1 MIFRNY
7 CTLAQKT
14 ARVFVSHKHQLPIQI
29 WRSLRRP
36 SSSMAVCPVLS
47 VRPTRALVDEKF
59 QIVVRNLHP
68 KQEVT
73 LHSLH
78 QSEDKDYWEAFG
90 HYTSNENGTVTVM
103 EDASRGGTY
112 VGIEPMGLLWSLRPV
127 PGSRDGLRL
136 RKRDVLSPMVVNISV
151 HKGHMTQGFSE
162 KDALATVVTERWYLA
177 PGVQRVDIREQG
189 VTGTLF
195 IPPGPGPFP
204 AVLDMWGG
212 GGGLVEYRAAL
223 LASNGFVSMA
233 LEFLPAFE
241 QREVDVDTAYFET
254 AYKVLQ
260 THPQVCPDRVAVL
273 GLSFGTSV
281 TLTMAAYSKVAQ
293 PRCCVCISGSH
304 VHPVNKSLFEAF
316 QYIMKKMAKA
326 RIDEN
331 NHVIW
336 RDVILPIPTEPD
348 LKVDVGRINCPLL
361 IVIGQDDQNWATVES
376 TEDIEQMM
384 ERAGNR
390 HLLTVLSYPGA
401 GHLIE
406 PPYTPHIRYSNF
418 VTQFKRM
425 KMLMLW
431 GGQTKPHAHAQ
442 EDSWEKILL
451 FLQKHLY
458 QDSPP
463 AAKL

>member
-1 MIFRNY
+1 MN
-7 CTLAQKT
+7 
-14 ARVFVSHKHQLPIQI
+14 VFADV
-29 WRSLRRP
+29 SLRV
-36 SSSMAVCPVLS
+36 SANSMAVCPVLS
-47 VRPTRALVDEKF
+47 VQPTRAMVDEKF
-59 QIVVRNLHP
+59 QIVVRNLPP

-78 QSEDKDYWEAFG
+78 RSEDKDYWEAFG
-90 HYTSNENGTVTVM
+90 YYISDENGTVTVV

-112 VGIEPMGLLWSLRPV
+112 VGVEPMGLLWSLRPV
-127 PGSRDGLRL
+127 PGSRHGLRL

-151 HKGHMTQGFSE
+151 YKGHMTQGFSE

-177 PGVQRVDIREQG
+177 PGVQRVEIGKRG
-189 VTGTLF
+189 VKGTLF

-223 LASNGFVSMA
+223 LASHGFVAMA
-233 LEFLPAFE
+233 LQYLGADEE
-241 QREVDVDTAYFET
+241 WTSDVETGYFET

-260 THPQVCPDRVAVL
+260 THPQVCADRVAVL

-281 TLTMAAYSKVAQ
+281 TLTLAAYSKVVQ

-304 VHPVNKSLFEAF
+304 VHPVNKPLIEVL
-316 QYIMKKMAKA
+316 QVMMQNMTKA

-331 NHVIW
+331 NHVVW

-348 LKVDVGRINCPLL
+348 LKVDVGRIKCPML

-390 HLLTVLSYPGA
+390 HLLTVLSYPDA

-406 PPYTPHIRYSNF
+406 PPYTPHIRFSNF
-418 VTQFKRM
+418 ITQHNREKV
-425 KMLMLW
+425 LMLW

-458 QDSPP
+458 QDLPP